1 MSPKHPA
8 NRSQILQAVTDA
20 KEGSFIYVTDYTSHS
35 LLESL
40 KVDEPWAQSL
50 IGSIVKIFLME
61 GQKRMT
67 ESVAPG
73 SFYSIRKLRWKYS
86 QIDGCIRAQLG
97 GAERLITMLN
107 PIKTDNE
114 HLNGLL
120 R

>member
-1 MSPKHPA
+1 M
-8 NRSQILQAVTDA
+8 TDT
-20 KEGSFIYVTDYTSHS
+20 KEGSFIYVTDYTSHP

-40 KVDEPWAQSL
+40 KVDEPWAQGL
-50 IGSIVKIFLME
+50 TGSIVKIFLVE
-61 GQKRMT
+61 GQKKMT

-86 QIDGCIRAQLG
+86 NMSGCIRAQLG

-107 PIKTDNE
+107 PNVTHNE

-120 R
+120 RRVR